1 MEPKRRARR
10 RTAREWALDVTAFLF
25 AVVWA
30 GLVVLAYELD
40 DAPMAVPGWA
50 VTADFYGWAAGC
62 LLVWARRG
70 RPVPVALAT
79 VLLSAVSGAAAG
91 AMLVALYGAAARRPP
106 RTALLLGLLA
116 VACGAANTLIW
127 RDLTL
132 PLWGNLLF
140 GAVFTAVVAFSVI
153 GWGMLVGARRRL
165 IGSLRERAVRAEREA
180 ELRAEQVRL
189 AEREARLLAEQARR
203 AERERITRE
212 MHDALGH
219 RLSLLSVH
227 AGALAYRTDAS
238 REEVARAAGV
248 IRESAHQALQD
259 LREVIGML
267 RSGEEDEGAGA
278 DRPQPTLAGVEEL
291 VAESADAGMRV
302 RLDDRVGGADAERA
316 PGTLARSAYR
326 IVQEA
331 LTNARKHA
339 PGAEVRVVLEGGREE
354 GLTVEVSSGPAAEAA
369 PRLPAG
375 SGQGLIGLAERA
387 ALVGGELEHGPTPD
401 GGFRVRA
408 RLPWP
413 S

>member
-1 MEPKRRARR
+1 MEQRRARR
-10 RTAREWALDVTAFLF
+10 RTAREWALDVLAFLF
-25 AVVWA
+25 AVGWA

-40 DAPMAVPGWA
+40 DAPLATPGWA
-50 VTADFYGWAAGC
+50 AVADFYGWAAGC
-62 LLVWARRG
+62 LLLWARRS

-79 VLLSAVSGAAAG
+79 VLLSAVSGTAAG
-91 AMLVALYGAAARRPP
+91 AMLVALYGAAVRRPP
-106 RTALLLGLLA
+106 RTALLLGLLS

-132 PLWGNLLF
+132 PVWGNLLF
-140 GAVFTAVVAFSVI
+140 GAVLTAVISFSVI
-153 GWGMLVGARRRL
+153 GWGLLVGARRRL

-180 ELRAEQVRL
+180 ELQAEQVRL

-238 REEVARAAGV
+238 REEVAQAAGV

-267 RSGEEDEGAGA
+267 RSAEEDDGAGA
-278 DRPQPTLAGVEEL
+278 ERPQPTLAGVEEL

-302 RLDDRVGGADAERA
+302 RLDRRLDGADAERA

-339 PGAEVRVVLEGGREE
+339 PGAEVAVVLEGGREE
-354 GLTVEVSSGPAAEAA
+354 GLTVEVASGPADGDA

-387 ALVGGELEHGPTPD
+387 ALVGGRLEHGPTPD
-401 GGFRVRA
+401 GGFRVA
-408 RLPWP
+408 AWLPWP

>member
-1 MEPKRRARR
+1 MERKRRARR
-10 RTAREWALDVTAFLF
+10 RTAREWALDVPAFLF
-25 AVVWA
+25 AVGWA
-30 GLVVLAYELD
+30 ALVALAYELD
-40 DAPMAVPGWA
+40 DAPMSVPRWA
-50 VTADFYGWAAGC
+50 VTADFYGWATGC
-62 LLVWARRG
+62 LLVWARRS
-70 RPVPVALAT
+70 RPVPVALAS

-91 AMLVALYGAAARRPP
+91 AMLVALYGVAVRRPP
-106 RTALLLGLLA
+106 RTALLLGLLS

-127 RDLTL
+127 RDLTI
-132 PLWGNLLF
+132 PIWGNLLF
-140 GAVFTAVVAFSVI
+140 GAVLTAVISFSVI
-153 GWGMLVGARRRL
+153 GWGALVGARRRL

-238 REEVARAAGV
+238 REEVAQAAGV

-267 RSGEEDEGAGA
+267 RSGEEDGGAGA
-278 DRPQPTLAGVEEL
+278 ERPQPTLAGVEEL

-302 RLDDRVGGADAERA
+302 RLDRRVDGADAERA

-339 PGAEVRVVLEGGREE
+339 PGAEVEVVLEGGREQ
-354 GLTVEVSSGPAAEAA
+354 GLTVRVASGPAAEAGR
-369 PRLPAG
+369 RLPAG

-387 ALVGGELEHGPTPD
+387 ALVGGRLEHGPAPD

-408 RLPWP
+408 WLPWP
-413 S
+413 P